1 MADDRREAPEET
13 GEPIPRDLPDQQ
25 AAPGEDPWD
34 LPAGPAQDTTTE
46 ADDVPD
52 TDEGGTSRQG
62 ARQSGAV
69 HPEHPA
75 PEESPG

>member
-1 MADDRREAPEET
+1 M
-13 GEPIPRDLPDQQ
+13 
-25 AAPGEDPWD
+25 
-34 LPAGPAQDTTTE
+34 PAGPAEDTTTE

-52 TDEGGTSRQG
+52 TDEAGTGRQG
-62 ARQSGAV
+62 VRQSGAV